1 MLNVNCKNVIARRNR
16 SKISVF
22 IRLVTSLVFAL
33 GAVPALASESATVI
47 STGDVV
53 FYTLTLATVVFF
65 SVGMIVS
72 RELHWLTYSVY
83 GFLAITLVASIDG
96 TLAHLFN
103 DPWYR
108 TDGPLIAG
116 AMTAAFGFWH
126 VAFRIEDGHWLA
138 HTRWL
143 NLSFAV
149 LMAILIPTYFLF
161 VEATPSL
168 LVPLYSTLN
177 TGMLL
182 MFTAQIFPPIT
193 WTEFSTRQHRITIIW
208 PLTTALVG
216 AGGYVIHFAGPG
228 FSIEMLELLNRVIFS
243 MHLLHLLVFVCI
255 SVLVHIRARIEA
267 EQEAADAARQAAE
280 AALALERSERNFE
293 RARAVASERS
303 RQLAS
308 ASHDLKQPITALRQV
323 IERRSAEAEG
333 RDMQR
338 LRDAVDYLDQLTG
351 TFLDEGN
358 KAIDDALESEDD
370 HRELDQDEL
379 AREAVGVN
387 VILNTVTALFQ
398 EEAAQSGMT
407 IGADASDE
415 VIRVQPLALTRAVSN
430 LVSNAIAHSDG
441 KSIRLR
447 AIKQEDGLC
456 IDVTDNGRG
465 MTAEE
470 ADQAT
475 KLRYKGEH
483 STGSGLGLAIVQ
495 AQADEQDWIF
505 SLQTDPRQGLTAR
518 LLIPNS

>member
-1 MLNVNCKNVIARRNR
+1 MPNVNCKNVVVGRNR
-16 SKISVF
+16 SQITVF
-22 IRLVTSLVFAL
+22 MRLVAGVLFAF
-33 GAVPALASESATVI
+33 GAGPAFASEAAPVI

-96 TLAHLFN
+96 TLVQLFD
-103 DPWYR
+103 DPWYG

-138 HTRWL
+138 GTRWL
-143 NLSFAV
+143 HLAFAV
-149 LMAILIPTYFLF
+149 LMAMLIPTYFLF

-168 LVPLYSTLN
+168 MVPLYSTLN

-193 WTEFSTRQHRITIIW
+193 WTEFSKRQHRITIIW
-208 PLTTALVG
+208 PITTALVG
-216 AGGYVIHFAGPG
+216 AGGYVIHFVGPG
-228 FSIEMLELLNRVIFS
+228 FSDDTLELLNRVIFS

-255 SVLVHIRARIEA
+255 SVLEHIRARIEA
-267 EQEAADAARQAAE
+267 EQEAADAARKAAE
-280 AALALERSERNFE
+280 AALALERSEHNFE
-293 RARAVASERS
+293 RARAIASERS

-323 IERRSAEAEG
+323 IERRAAETDG
-333 RDMQR
+333 HDVQR

-358 KAIDDALESEDD
+358 KAIDGVLTPEDD
-370 HRELDQDEL
+370 HRELAQDEL
-379 AREAVGVN
+379 AREAVGVD
-387 VILNTVTALFQ
+387 VILNTVAALFQ

-407 IGADASDE
+407 IEADPSDA

-430 LVSNAIAHSDG
+430 LVSNAIAHSG
-441 KSIRLR
+441 GQSIQLS
-447 AIKQEDGLC
+447 ALKQADGLC

-465 MTAEE
+465 MTAAE
-470 ADQAT
+470 AEQAT
-475 KLRYKGEH
+475 TLRHKGEH

-495 AQADEQDWIF
+495 AQADEQNWIF
-505 SLQTDPRQGLTAR
+505 SLQTDPGQGLTAR